1 MSKHKEN
8 NPANLLY
15 PVCCLMVV
23 VSGTLKLAGV
33 INWPWIA
40 VIAPL
45 FIIPSIIILMALIV
59 ISITVLYLFGLL
71 FVKYILDYYE
81 RFKAKRKIHG

>member
-45 FIIPSIIILMALIV
+45 FIITSIIILMVLVA
-59 ISITVLYLFGLL
+59 ISIAVLLRLL
-71 FVKYILDYYE
+71 
-81 RFKAKRKIHG
+81 